1 MITKEEFNTLQDRGF
16 NVIPIVKE
24 ISLTNAS
31 PLSVFNTF
39 LRTKNSFLLESIEG
53 GNKWAQYSIIGLDCH
68 DYFKI
73 SGNEVVSFE
82 NNQQTSFRT
91 ESPLDLIK
99 DKIEKLD
106 LKNSLIVNNFDSDNP
121 FVKAAKNIKNIEF
134 LKVDGINVYD
144 ILNNQKLIITK
155 DSLNNIV
162 ERCQ

>member
-1 MITKEEFNTLQDRGF
+1 LGLRHALSAKAKNNELILVDGNFSDLSKTK
-16 NVIPIVKE
+16 
-24 ISLTNAS
+24 S
-31 PLSVFNTF
+31 
-39 LRTKNSFLLESIEG
+39 
-53 GNKWAQYSIIGLDCH
+53 
-68 DYFKI
+68 
-73 SGNEVVSFE
+73 
-82 NNQQTSFRT
+82 
-91 ESPLDLIK
+91 IK

-106 LKNSLIVNNFDSDNP
+106 LKNSLIVNNFDNDNP